1 MKILFISESFGSS
14 LYGVAQVIVH
24 IIRHCSVASFEHRI
38 LAYSIDD
45 SECENSML
53 RQIPVYNMGKRK
65 SALSRMLRFHHRMY
79 PVMKRE
85 MQDFRPDIVHIH
97 GTMTFVQT
105 MGILAAINNAI
116 PVLISP
122 HGMLEPWLWK
132 QKGMLYYGLK
142 RMYWATV
149 LRPVLRRA
157 DYVHAIT
164 EQESETLKREF
175 PGVPQIRISNAVDLN
190 EYEPNQVTP
199 DAERYLLFIGR
210 LHPKKGVDLLIEA
223 FKESELENFK
233 LVIAGPDFDASYT
246 AKLKE
251 QVQAL
256 GLSEVVK
263 FVGSVHGQ
271 QKSTLLQKAWC
282 TVIPSYSDVVAL
294 VNLESAASFAPT
306 ITTTMTGLSDW
317 QEGGGLLVEPELKPL
332 TEAMMTACAWSEN
345 ERMAKGKRARA
356 FVEERYSW
364 DVIGEQWVEAYK
376 MIAESGKKKHES

>member
-1 MKILFISESFGSS
+1 VKVLMIVEGFGDER
-14 LYGVAQVIVH
+14 YGVEKVVEDLAINALQKGVQVEIITMVIDGVVNDQLTNYVYQVSYWDSTGQIRFHPKQYSEVCALINKIKPVIVH
-24 IIRHCSVASFEHRI
+24 CHGCMSWLQVSAIRAAENAGLPI
-38 LAYSIDD
+38 L
-45 SECENSML
+45 
-53 RQIPVYNMGKRK
+53 
-65 SALSRMLRFHHRMY
+65 LS
-79 PVMKRE
+79 
-85 MQDFRPDIVHIH
+85 
-97 GTMTFVQT
+97 
-105 MGILAAINNAI
+105 
-116 PVLISP
+116 S

-175 PGVPQIRISNAVDLN
+175 PGVPQIRISNAIDLN

-199 DAERYLLFIGR
+199 DAERYLLFLGR
-210 LHPKKGVDLLIEA
+210 LHPVKGVDLLIEA

-246 AKLKE
+246 GKLKK

-263 FVGSVHGQ
+263 FIGSVHGQ
-271 QKSTLLQKAWC
+271 QKSTLLQNAWC
-282 TVIPSYSDVVAL
+282 TIVPSYSEVIAI
-294 VNLESAASFAPT
+294 VNLESSASFTPT

-332 TEAMMTACAWSEN
+332 TEAMITACAWSEN